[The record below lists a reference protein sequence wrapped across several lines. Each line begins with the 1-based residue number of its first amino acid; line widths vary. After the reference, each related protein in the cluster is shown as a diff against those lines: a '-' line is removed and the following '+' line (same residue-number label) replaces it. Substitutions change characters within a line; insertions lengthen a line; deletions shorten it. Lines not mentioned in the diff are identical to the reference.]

1 LNSNSSIEL
10 RFIFFLN
17 EIQIGGPGIENLL
30 VNMMSENKNLKKY
43 TNPKRHLFMSLYFR
57 MG

>member
-10 RFIFFLN
+10 RYIYILN
-17 EIQIGGPGIENLL
+17 KIQIGGQGIENLL
-30 VNMMSENKNLKKY
+30 VNMMSKNKNLYKY
-43 TNPKRHLFMSLYFR
+43 TNPGKYLFMSLYVR

>member
-10 RFIFFLN
+10 RLKKKFN
-17 EIQIGGPGIENLL
+17 EIQIGGQGIENLL
-30 VNMMSENKNLKKY
+30 VNMMSKNKNLYKY
-43 TNPKRHLFMSLYFR
+43 TNPGKHLFMSLYVR